1 MGLSPPHGMGGLS
14 TVLCRG
20 PQNIL
25 VIRDSCRML
34 ILSQLSHCT
43 VKSGSYSQ
51 SLLLLSS
58 PLSLYPSFS
67 TPPPPPPKI
76 TRSVLL
82 LSRAFN
88 SIPLC
93 SENLLIPVSYSATGI
108 HTPCLPFFFFPRP
121 ALAISLALI
130 FSSPRKQ
137 NNNQPVIITP
147 PEEEEEEKEEALNAK
162 CSCNVLMQRQR
173 KS

>member
-1 MGLSPPHGMGGLS
+1 MGGLS

-25 VIRDSCRML
+25 VILDSCRML

-43 VKSGSYSQ
+43 VKSGSCSQ

-67 TPPPPPPKI
+67 TFPPPKI
-76 TRSVLL
+76 TSSVLL
-82 LSRAFN
+82 LSCAFN
-88 SIPLC
+88 FIPFC
-93 SENLLIPVSYSATGI
+93 SENLLIPVSYSATGT
-108 HTPCLPFFFFPRP
+108 HTPCLTFFFFPRP

-147 PEEEEEEKEEALNAK
+147 PEEEEEKEEALNAK